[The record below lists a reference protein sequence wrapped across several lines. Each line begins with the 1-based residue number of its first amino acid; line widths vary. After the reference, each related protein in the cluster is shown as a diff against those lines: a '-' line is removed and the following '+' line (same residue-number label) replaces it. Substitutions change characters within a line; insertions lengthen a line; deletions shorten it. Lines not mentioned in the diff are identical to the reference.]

1 MSQLDH
7 QDWAA
12 PARPPLAAAA
22 ALPAFAFALFLS
34 ALLIFAVQPMFA
46 KMVLPLL
53 GGAPAVWN
61 AAMVF
66 FQASL
71 LAGYLYA
78 HLLAGHVPQRLQPI
92 VHLGVMG
99 LGALFL
105 PFAVNQDFLPAPDAA
120 VGPGVLVLFAVSIG
134 FPFFALAANAPLLQ
148 SWFARTGHRD
158 AHDPYFLYGASNA
171 GSVLALLSYP
181 VLIEPFFPMA
191 TQTHTW
197 AVGYGV
203 LAISVFGAAWIGRTM
218 LRPDTRPSVRP
229 AAPSTSTGETTRV
242 TWSLRLRWIA
252 AAAVP
257 SSLMLGVTTELTT
270 NIAAAPF
277 LWVLPLALY
286 LITFILVFDRKA
298 ARPGPVMSILHSALL
313 IAVLMF
319 GLVFADFV
327 AASVALHLGL
337 FFLSALIC
345 HSDLA
350 SRRPSAD
357 RLTEFYLCMSA
368 GGVIGGALT
377 ALFAPLLFPTVFEYP
392 LMLAAACLFL
402 PGTIGRLRDIVK
414 DCGIGIAV
422 FAVVG
427 LLTYLG
433 MLARADDPDN
443 GIFLQ
448 AIFVVLCAAYLLGRT
463 RPVRAACLA
472 LVMAVTASTFVPAL
486 IADPGQRLVSL
497 ERSFFG
503 VTKVLAIDTPTG
515 TVHQFVH
522 GDTAHNV
529 QLRDA
534 GSSRIPLAYYALE
547 GPFGDVIRAARR
559 ARPGMRVA
567 NIGLGAGAL
576 ACHARPDED
585 WVMYEIDP
593 AVVRIATD
601 PALFSYV
608 PDCTPDAAIVLGDAR
623 LTIEAEP
630 DGRFDL
636 IIVDA
641 FSSASIPGHLVTVE
655 ALELFR
661 RKLRPD
667 GLLFFH
673 VSNRFADV
681 GSVTLAAAEKLGL
694 GSRYIDF
701 QVSADTP
708 HADWKYATRAVA
720 VAPEPVLKAAL
731 GGNPAWQPARP
742 NPAVAA
748 WTDDWSNILGAL
760 IAKSRGG
767 PVLGGDGTASADP
780 VSKPQ

>member
-7 QDWAA
+7 QHWAA
-12 PARPPLAAAA
+12 PARQPFAAAA
-22 ALPAFAFALFLS
+22 GLPAFAFALFLS

-53 GGAPAVWN
+53 GGAPSVWN

-78 HLLAGHVPQRLQPI
+78 HLLARHVPERLQPI

-105 PFAVNQDFLPAPDAA
+105 PFAVNQGFLPEPDAA

-171 GSVLALLSYP
+171 GSVLALLAYP

-191 TQTHTW
+191 AQTHTW
-197 AVGYGV
+197 AAGYGV
-203 LAISVFGAAWIGRTM
+203 LAISVFGAAWIGRSM
-218 LRPDTRPSVRP
+218 LRSDATVSASP
-229 AAPSTSTGETTRV
+229 AAAASAPAGERTSV
-242 TWSLRLRWIA
+242 TWPLRLRWIA
-252 AAAVP
+252 AAAIP

-286 LITFILVFDRKA
+286 LITFILVFDRRA
-298 ARPGPVMSILHSALL
+298 PRPGPVLTILHAALL

-327 AASVALHLGL
+327 AASIAVHLAL
-337 FFLSALIC
+337 FFISALIC

-377 ALFAPLLFPTVFEYP
+377 ALFAPLLFPTIFEYP

-402 PGTIGRLRDIVK
+402 PGTIGRLRDVAK
-414 DCGIGIAV
+414 DCGIGIGV
-422 FAVVG
+422 FAAVG

-433 MLARADDPDN
+433 TLVRVDDPDN

-448 AIFVVLCAAYLLGRT
+448 AVFVVLCAAYLLWRA

-472 LVMAVTASTFVPAL
+472 LAMAVASSLFVPTL
-486 IADPGQRLVSL
+486 IADPGLRLVSL

-503 VTKVLAIDTPTG
+503 VTKVLAIDTPAG
-515 TVHQFVH
+515 PVHQFVH
-522 GDTAHNV
+522 GDTAHNA
-529 QLRDA
+529 QLRDP
-534 GSSRIPLAYYALE
+534 GKSQIPLSYYATE
-547 GPFGDVIRAARR
+547 GPFGDIIRAARR
-559 ARPGMRVA
+559 NRPGMRVA
-567 NIGLGAGAL
+567 NVGLGAGAL
-576 ACHARPDED
+576 ACHARPGEE
-585 WVMYEIDP
+585 WIMYEIDP

-608 PDCTPDAAIVLGDAR
+608 PDCTPNAAIVLGDAR
-623 LTIEAEP
+623 LTMEREP
-630 DGRFDL
+630 DGHFDL

-655 ALELFR
+655 AIELFR
-661 RKLRPD
+661 SKLKPD

-681 GSVTLAAAEKLGL
+681 GSVTLAAAQELGL
-694 GSRYIDF
+694 GSRYIGF
-701 QVSADTP
+701 QVRKDMP
-708 HADWKYATRAVA
+708 HAEWKYATRAVA
-720 VAPEPVLKAAL
+720 VAPEPILEAAL
-731 GGNPAWQPARP
+731 GDNPDWQAARP
-742 NPAVAA
+742 NPIVAA

-767 PVLGGDGTASADP
+767 PVLERPGTAELADRT
-780 VSKPQ
+780 Q